1 MGFALI
7 KKNSPKN
14 GYDSHAIVEIM
25 IDTKEDLQSLPVGF
39 DAGSIAYTADR
50 SVTAT
55 LNTKGEWIE
64 HVGENGGGS
73 GGGIFVVNAV
83 VDEDANTLTV
93 DKTLNEITDA
103 YDRGMMVIMRDNM
116 SGSYTLPVRPSETE
130 GSFCSV
136 TGGYAGSNGWLVT
149 AIVTIDSN
157 GVAKYANMS
166 VNCPVMYTFP
176 EERVGT

>member
-25 IDTKEDLQSLPVGF
+25 IDTKEDLQNLPVGF

-73 GGGIFVVNAV
+73 GGGMFVIEIVVDSDANVATVNKTFAEIDAAYRAGLLPVVYDPKNGIFLHMNEIPGGNQRFAFGRIYNVASDINSDVVNIYA
-83 VDEDANTLTV
+83 DNTVCVYIFRLESSMQFYIEPSSGGTV
-93 DKTLNEITDA
+93 
-103 YDRGMMVIMRDNM
+103 
-116 SGSYTLPVRPSETE
+116 S
-130 GSFCSV
+130 
-136 TGGYAGSNGWLVT
+136 
-149 AIVTIDSN
+149 
-157 GVAKYANMS
+157 
-166 VNCPVMYTFP
+166 
-176 EERVGT
+176 